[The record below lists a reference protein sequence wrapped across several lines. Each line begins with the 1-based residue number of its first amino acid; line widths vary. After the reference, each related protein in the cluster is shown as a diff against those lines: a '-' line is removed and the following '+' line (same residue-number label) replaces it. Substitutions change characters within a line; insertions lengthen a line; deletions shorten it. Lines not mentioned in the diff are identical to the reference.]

1 MTRSRLLVCSLI
13 LFARTTQS
21 CDTPSD
27 PPDSFPAVALQ
38 AVLDAGIEEHDGIGV
53 SASVLVPGEELW
65 TGTSGISHGE
75 TAISPAALFCIA
87 SITKTYT
94 AAYILQLVEEGTLS
108 LSDSLHTWIAS
119 YPNVDSVITIRQL
132 LDHTSG
138 VFDYYDHPAFFD
150 SIMADPAR
158 EWTPEETMIFVL
170 GPSHS
175 PGSDW
180 DYSNTNYIL
189 LGMVIEE
196 ATGSTV
202 AEGLRNRFL
211 TPLGLQ
217 ETFMS
222 VEEDLVG
229 TVAHG
234 WYDIDEDGILD
245 DVIESIPMT
254 AFMSMEWTA
263 GAMFSSARD
272 LTRWTEALFSG
283 EVVGQELL
291 DEMLT
296 FHSLS
301 IPGHLYNGYGL
312 GIGSFVIAGDQA
324 YGHGGESPGYRSLMV
339 YVPGSGVS
347 ITVLINEFNGA
358 CLFAVVEG
366 LVQTV
371 QDYLGD

>member
-1 MTRSRLLVCSLI
+1 MLSLI
-13 LFARTTQS
+13 GLAGITQS
-21 CDTPSD
+21 CSAPSESAD
-27 PPDSFPAVALQ
+27 PFPAVALQ
-38 AVLDAGIEEHDGIGV
+38 AVLEAGLEEYDGIGV
-53 SASVLVPGEELW
+53 SASVLVPGEGLW
-65 TGTSGISHGE
+65 SGTSGISHGE
-75 TAISPAALFCIA
+75 TAISPAMLFCIS

-94 AAYILQLVEEGTLS
+94 AASILQLVEEGTLS
-108 LSDSLHTWIAS
+108 LSDSLHTWIPS
-119 YPNVDSVITIRQL
+119 YANIDSTITIRQL

-138 VFDYYDHPAFFD
+138 VFDYYEHPAFFD

-158 EWTPEETMIFVL
+158 VWTPEQTLMFVL
-170 GPSHS
+170 EPSFS

-189 LGMVIEE
+189 LGMIIKE

-202 AEGLRNRFL
+202 AEEFRSRFL

-217 ETFMS
+217 ETFMA
-222 VEEDLVG
+222 VEEDLSG

-234 WYDIDEDGILD
+234 WYDIDGDEILD
-245 DVIESIPMT
+245 DLIESISMN

-263 GAMFSSARD
+263 GAMFSSSRD
-272 LTRWTEALFSG
+272 LTRWAEALFSG

-291 DEMLT
+291 NEMLT

-301 IPGHLYNGYGL
+301 IPGSAYDGYGL
-312 GIGSFVIAGDQA
+312 GIGSLIVAGHQA

-339 YVPGSGVS
+339 HLPESGVS
-347 ITVLINEFNGA
+347 ISVLMNEVNGA
-358 CLFAVVEG
+358 CLFSVIEG

-371 QDYLGD
+371 QEYLGG